1 MSGHDSSQNADFEQ
15 ASSTMNKG
23 LKACRAMVRS
33 YRELLAGAQARTAS
47 AAVNDDIPANDA
59 GGEIFEGLSS

>member
-1 MSGHDSSQNADFEQ
+1 
-15 ASSTMNKG
+15 MNKG

-33 YRELLAGAQARTAS
+33 YRELLAGAQARTPS